1 MTNKE
6 LTMNIYYIFYLLAI
20 SLLLSNCGTK
30 GQLYI
35 PEEKYPQAEI
45 QENIFLGQKSELAQI

>member
-1 MTNKE
+1 MKK
-6 LTMNIYYIFYLLAI
+6 YYILYLLTI
-20 SLLLSNCGTK
+20 SLLSSCGTK

-45 QENIFLGQKSELAQI
+45 QENIFLDQKSELAQI